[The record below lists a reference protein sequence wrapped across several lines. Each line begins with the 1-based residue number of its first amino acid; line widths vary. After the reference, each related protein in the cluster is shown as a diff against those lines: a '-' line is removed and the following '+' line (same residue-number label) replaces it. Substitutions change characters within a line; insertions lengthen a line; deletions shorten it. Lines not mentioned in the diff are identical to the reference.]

1 MVVATGGSHILA
13 AVVLRDLEDIRGTEM
28 TPATDADI
36 IKWQLKCLREAGD
49 SLTESE
55 MNLLISFEEQ
65 FKRRNSLSDR
75 QMEILEE
82 IYKRR
87 T

>member
-1 MVVATGGSHILA
+1 
-13 AVVLRDLEDIRGTEM
+13 M
-28 TPATDADI
+28 TATDADI
-36 IKWQLKCLREAGD
+36 IKWQFKFLRESGD

-65 FKRRNSLSDR
+65 FKKRGSLSKR

>member
-1 MVVATGGSHILA
+1 
-13 AVVLRDLEDIRGTEM
+13 M
-28 TPATDADI
+28 TASDAQI
-36 IKWQLKCLREAGD
+36 IEWQLKCLREEGE

-65 FKRRNSLSDR
+65 FKRKGYLSAR

-87 T
+87 A

>member
-1 MVVATGGSHILA
+1 MVRSG
-13 AVVLRDLEDIRGTEM
+13 EDEM
-28 TPATDADI
+28 PATEADI
-36 IKWQLKCLREAGD
+36 IKWQLRFLSEAAS

-55 MNLLISFEEQ
+55 LNLVSSFEEQ
-65 FKRRNSLSDR
+65 FKRKGALSTR
-75 QMEILEE
+75 QMEILED

>member
-1 MVVATGGSHILA
+1 
-13 AVVLRDLEDIRGTEM
+13 M
-28 TPATDADI
+28 TATDATI
-36 IKWQLKCLREAGD
+36 IEWQLRCLRESGEN
-49 SLTESE
+49 LTEGE

-65 FKRRNSLSDR
+65 FKRKGTLSEK